1 MAAFFDS
8 LFNIIGIASGV
19 GLFGFC
25 LLVLLASGRPEET
38 VVTTI
43 EYVNCT
49 EDEWNEWRAYNEQ
62 KNQRAVIKE
71 AV

>member
-1 MAAFFDS
+1 MGAFFDS

-49 EDEWNEWRAYNEQ
+49 EDEWRAYNER